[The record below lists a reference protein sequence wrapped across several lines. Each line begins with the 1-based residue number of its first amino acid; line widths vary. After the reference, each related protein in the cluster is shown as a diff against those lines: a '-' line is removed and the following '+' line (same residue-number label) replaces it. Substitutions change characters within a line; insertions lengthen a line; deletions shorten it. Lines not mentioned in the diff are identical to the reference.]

1 MQWRA
6 LVLALASVAAIP
18 AIADNSFPDLRGT
31 WRGDSES
38 VITGIGNAHH
48 AGTPQSSEPHVS
60 SVTFTLKIEHQDGR
74 RFWGVVSSER
84 SSDSLIGVI
93 SRNGSI
99 YYEDAKGYGAATLLS
114 PDRLEMCYLQI
125 ASSGRVASCTEMIKE
140 P

>member
-1 MQWRA
+1 MARSPQGR
-6 LVLALASVAAIP
+6 VLMVKRTDTGDWA
-18 AIADNSFPDLRGT
+18 FPGGKIKT
-31 WRGDSES
+31 GEFDSES

-84 SSDSLIGVI
+84 STDSLIGVI

-99 YYEDAKGYGAATLLS
+99 YYDDAKGYGTATLLS
-114 PDRLEMCYLQI
+114 PERLEMCYLQI
-125 ASSGRVASCTEMIKE
+125 ASTGRVASCTEMTKE